1 MVAHWKT
8 RLLQLQRLCCDTR
21 YILDGISYK
30 YVWSP
35 YGWLATNSVFV
46 NSRCHLLPLF
56 ELACIIPVLGRL
68 HVCMKMINVVSL
80 HCGISWQREAVFV
93 RYE

>member
-8 RLLQLQRLCCDTR
+8 RLLQLQRLSCDTR

-30 YVWSP
+30 YVWSS

-46 NSRCHLLPLF
+46 NSRCQLLPLF
-56 ELACIIPVLGRL
+56 ELACIIPVFG
-68 HVCMKMINVVSL
+68 
-80 HCGISWQREAVFV
+80 
-93 RYE
+93 